1 MNFTVEITPQGVI
14 TAAAFVAAVIALMGY
29 VFKSRDWIKK
39 QDKQDAENK
48 ADITALEKHHNED
61 IAVIKDELQ
70 LLTYGVLA
78 CLKGLKEQGCNGPVT
93 EAINKID
100 KHLNERAHH

>member
-1 MNFTVEITPQGVI
+1 MDIHITTQGII
-14 TAAAFVAAVIALMGY
+14 TAAAFAAAIIALAGY
-29 VFKSRDWIKK
+29 LFKAHDWVKK
-39 QDKQDAENK
+39 QSCQDTEIK
-48 ADITALEKHHNED
+48 A
-61 IAVIKDELQ
+61 IKEEQQ
-70 LLTYGVLA
+70 LLIYGILA

>member
-1 MNFTVEITPQGVI
+1 MQIKEICQLIV
-14 TAAAFVAAVIALMGY
+14 TAAGALGALAVIVGYAGKFFGWFQKQNSQDDKISAL
-29 VFKSRDWIKK
+29 R
-39 QDKQDAENK
+39 
-48 ADITALEKHHNED
+48 KHHDED
-61 IAVIKDELQ
+61 NRAINDELQ
-70 LLTYGVLA
+70 LLTYGILA

>member
-1 MNFTVEITPQGVI
+1 MTVHITVQGII
-14 TAAAFVAAVIALMGY
+14 TAAAFAAAILALAGY
-29 VFKSRDWIKK
+29 LFKAHDWVKK
-39 QDKQDAENK
+39 QSSQDGEIK
-48 ADITALEKHHNED
+48 A
-61 IAVIKDELQ
+61 IKEEQQ
-70 LLTYGVLA
+70 LLTYGILA